1 MKSLNVR
8 ITGAAGQGVQTAADL
23 LGRAATRAGLFAY
36 SYSDAESRI
45 RGGLNFSHV
54 RISTRPG
61 MGVCDSVDLP
71 LELNQPDLADLAEK
85 AGSKRAVNTVAAAI
99 ACALAGIQRDLADGV
114 VAERF
119 LGPHAETNAKAVALA
134 YESASQRGAG
144 DRFQIEVE
152 SKSQRLWVGGHEAIA
167 LGAVAGGVRFYA
179 GYPMSPSTGIMT
191 SLAGWSRQAGV
202 LVEQAEDEIAAINM
216 VAGASYAGA
225 RSMTATS
232 GGGFCLMTEGV
243 SLLGMIEAP
252 AVIVLAQRPGPATGL
267 PTRTA
272 QGDLHLALHA
282 GHGFFP
288 RVILAPQSVPDG
300 FELTARAFDIAE
312 KYQVPVLIL
321 TDQLLQDSQATVEPF
336 DVSGLP
342 TGRHLLSTDEIAT
355 VEHYRRYAQT
365 DSGISPLAAP
375 GISTHTVVVDSDE
388 HDEDGHLIEAAEIS
402 GRMAGKR
409 VRKAATLQN
418 ATLLPPPEI
427 AGDPDGRPLV
437 VSWGSSYETIK
448 EVPGRGKEFA
458 HLHLRQLWPL
468 DSKALANL
476 FKRASAV
483 IVVESSV
490 GAELAAL
497 LRRVALHPVD
507 HTITRNDGRPMNIE
521 ELARKIG
528 EVLS

>member
-1 MKSLNVR
+1 MKSFNVR
-8 ITGAAGQGVQTAADL
+8 IAGAAGQGVQTAADL

-45 RGGLNFSHV
+45 RGGHNFSHV
-54 RISTRPG
+54 RIAARPQ
-61 MGVCDSVDLP
+61 MGVCDSVDLMLGLDQP
-71 LELNQPDLADLAEK
+71 ELTDLADRV
-85 AGSKRAVNTVAAAI
+85 GSKRAVNTVAAAV
-99 ACALAGIQRDLADGV
+99 ACRAAGIPRDVTEGV
-114 VAERF
+114 VSERF
-119 LGPHAETNAKAVALA
+119 SGPHAAANAKAVELA
-134 YESASQRGAG
+134 YQDQARG
-144 DRFQIEVE
+144 
-152 SKSQRLWVGGHEAIA
+152 KSGLEADLKHKRLWVGGHEAMA
-167 LGAVAGGVRFYA
+167 LGAVAGGVRFFA

-191 SLAGWSRQAGV
+191 SLAGWSRDAGV

-288 RVILAPQSVPDG
+288 RVILAPQNLADG

-312 KYQVPVLIL
+312 KYQVPVLVL
-321 TDQLLQDSQATVEPF
+321 TDQLLQDSQATVDPF
-336 DVSGLP
+336 DISGLP
-342 TGRHLLSTDEIAT
+342 SGRHLLSPSDLASMKT
-355 VEHYRRYAQT
+355 YRRYSQT

-375 GISTHTVVVDSDE
+375 GVSGHTVVVDSDE
-388 HDEDGHLIEAAEIS
+388 HDEDGHLIEAAEIAA
-402 GRMAGKR
+402 RMAAKR

-418 ATLLPPPEI
+418 ADLLPPPEV
-427 AGDPDGRPLV
+427 AGSPDGRPLV
-437 VSWGSSYETIK
+437 VSWGSTCETIR
-448 EVPGRGKEFA
+448 EIPGRGDRFA

-468 DSKALANL
+468 DEKPLADL
-476 FKRASAV
+476 LGRASRV
-483 IVVESSV
+483 IVVECSV
-490 GAELAAL
+490 VAELAAL
-497 LRRVALHPVD
+497 LRRVTLHPVD
-507 HTITRNDGRPMNIE
+507 HAITSLDGRPMNVE
-521 ELARKIG
+521 DLGRRLG
-528 EVLS
+528 EVIS

>member
-1 MKSLNVR
+1 MKSFNIR
-8 ITGAAGQGVQTAADL
+8 IAGAAGQGVQTAADL

-45 RGGLNFSHV
+45 RGGYNFSHV
-54 RISTRPG
+54 RLAERPC
-61 MGVCDSVDLP
+61 MGVCDSVDLL

-85 AGSKRAVNTVAAAI
+85 AGSKRAVNTVAAAK
-99 ACALAGIQRDLADGV
+99 ACAAAGIPREVAEGV

-119 LGPHAETNAKAVALA
+119 RGPHAGTNDKAVELA
-134 YESASQRGAG
+134 YLNQPREKSG
-144 DRFQIEVE
+144 IEVDGR
-152 SKSQRLWVGGHEAIA
+152 KKRLWVGGHEAIA

-191 SLAGWSRQAGV
+191 SLAAWSREVGV

-216 VAGASYAGA
+216 VAGSSYAGA

-288 RVILAPQSVPDG
+288 RVILAPENLADG
-300 FELTARAFDIAE
+300 FELTAQAFDIAE
-312 KYQVPVLIL
+312 RYQVPVFIL
-321 TDQLLQDSQATVEPF
+321 TDQLLQDSQATVDPF

-342 TGRHLLSTDEIAT
+342 AGRHLLSSEQLASMQS
-355 VEHYRRYAQT
+355 YQRYAQT
-365 DSGISPLAAP
+365 DSGISPQAAP
-375 GISTHTVVVDSDE
+375 GLSGHTVVVDSDE
-388 HDEDGHLIEAAEIS
+388 HDEDGHSIEAAEVA
-402 GRMAGKR
+402 GRMAAKR
-409 VRKAATLQN
+409 VRKAATLQK
-418 ATLLPPPEI
+418 ADLLPPPDL

-437 VSWGSSYETIK
+437 ISWGSTFETIK
-448 EVPGRGKEFA
+448 EVDGRGEKFA

-468 DSKALANL
+468 DEKPLADL
-476 FKRASAV
+476 LHRASRV
-483 IVVESSV
+483 VVVESSA

-497 LRRVALHPVD
+497 LRRVSLHPIE
-507 HTITRNDGRPMNIE
+507 HAITRLDGRPMNVG
-521 ELARKIG
+521 ELAKNIG
-528 EVLS
+528 EVLA

>member
-1 MKSLNVR
+1 MKSFNVR
-8 ITGAAGQGVQTAADL
+8 IAGAAGQGVQTAADL

-45 RGGLNFSHV
+45 RGGYNFSHV
-54 RISTRPG
+54 RIAAQPQ
-61 MGVCDSVDLP
+61 MGVCDSVDLL

-85 AGSKRAVNTVAAAI
+85 AGSKRAVNTVAAAR
-99 ACALAGIQRDLADGV
+99 ACAAAGIPRGIAEGV

-119 LGPHAETNAKAVALA
+119 AGRHAATNAKAVELA
-134 YESASQRGAG
+134 YQKSTGMKS
-144 DRFQIEVE
+144 DLEVDTQ
-152 SKSQRLWVGGHEAIA
+152 KKRLWVGGHQAIA

-179 GYPMSPSTGIMT
+179 GYPMSPSTGIMS
-191 SLAGWSRQAGV
+191 SLAGWSREAGV

-288 RVILAPQSVPDG
+288 RVILAPLNLADG

-312 KYQVPVLIL
+312 RYQVPVFIL
-321 TDQLLQDSQATVEPF
+321 TDQLLQDSQATVDPF
-336 DVSGLP
+336 NVSGLP
-342 TGRHLLSTDEIAT
+342 TGRHLLTSDQLASMQG
-355 VEHYRRYAQT
+355 YQRYAQT
-365 DSGISPLAAP
+365 DSGISSQAAP
-375 GISTHTVVVDSDE
+375 GVSGHTVVVDSDE
-388 HDEDGHLIEAAEIS
+388 HDEDGHLIEAADIAV
-402 GRMAGKR
+402 RMAAKR
-409 VRKAATLQN
+409 VRKAATLQK
-418 ATLLPPPEI
+418 AELLSPPEI

-437 VSWGSSYETIK
+437 VSWGSTCETIK
-448 EVPGRGKEFA
+448 EVDGWGEKFA

-468 DSKALANL
+468 DEKPLADL
-476 FKRASAV
+476 LGRASRV

-507 HTITRNDGRPMNIE
+507 HTITRLDGRPMNVD
-521 ELARKIG
+521 ELAKKIG
-528 EVLS
+528 DVLQ